1 MADSSDG
8 SCEAVLVGAS
18 LHKIYSSGPHALRG
32 VSLAVR
38 PGSVHGLIGANGAGK
53 STLIR
58 IMSGVETATSGTVSW
73 QGTPVSWT
81 TPSQALSAGMAA
93 VHQHTPLVPTLSVL
107 DNVFLGRKGSI
118 RWDAARREGQ
128 LRELC

>member
-8 SCEAVLVGAS
+8 PREPVLVVADV
-18 LHKIYSSGPHALRG
+18 HKIYSSGTHALRG

-58 IMSGVETATSGTVSW
+58 IMSGV
-73 QGTPVSWT
+73 
-81 TPSQALSAGMAA
+81 
-93 VHQHTPLVPTLSVL
+93 
-107 DNVFLGRKGSI
+107 
-118 RWDAARREGQ
+118 
-128 LRELC
+128 